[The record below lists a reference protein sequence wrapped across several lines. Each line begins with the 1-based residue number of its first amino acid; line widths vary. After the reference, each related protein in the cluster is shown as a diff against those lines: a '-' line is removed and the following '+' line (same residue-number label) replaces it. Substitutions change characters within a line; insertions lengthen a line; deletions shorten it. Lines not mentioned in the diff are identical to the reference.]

1 MAHSDFPVSGVGV
14 ETVRKKSESWPIYG
28 VLGHAITNIDV
39 LCPKFAVELIGTD
52 QPGIL
57 NIPEMPKDLDKPRNG
72 TRSMGN
78 SNQKINL
85 PAAIVLRVAP
95 KAKISPTKPLISI
108 ALRPIKELNQL
119 TGGSST
125 VDGQAAVWPTKLRV
139 GKHKGD
145 AKACR
150 GKDPQ
155 EIVLEMIV
163 WIHVDY
169 ESN

>member
-1 MAHSDFPVSGVGV
+1 MAHSDFSVRGVGV
-14 ETVRKKSESWPIYG
+14 ERVRKK
-28 VLGHAITNIDV
+28 VNR
-39 LCPKFAVELIGTD
+39 
-52 QPGIL
+52 IL
-57 NIPEMPKDLDKPRNG
+57 NIPEMPEDLDKPCNG

-78 SNQKINL
+78 SNQKINS
-85 PAAIVLRVAP
+85 PATIVLRVAP

-108 ALRPIKELNQL
+108 EFRPIKELNQL
-119 TGGSST
+119 TGGWSSDSVVFLT
-125 VDGQAAVWPTKLRV
+125 TGHLIEPTKLRV

-145 AKACR
+145 AKACK